1 MASNEMELGNK
12 NEEKTY
18 NFNEE
23 NDDHSNLKNYAKGLI
38 DIALL
43 TSNAKQLKILSDMD
57 YIGGFDKYFP
67 MGLICFSILAQVSL
81 IWVLKHTV
89 LSISTCYSKA
99 AWINEKF
106 YFTKEI
112 FREFNS
118 LVIPLDM

>member
-81 IWVLKHTV
+81 IWGLKRTV
-89 LSISTCYSKA
+89 LTISTC
-99 AWINEKF
+99 
-106 YFTKEI
+106 
-112 FREFNS
+112 
-118 LVIPLDM
+118 

>member
-18 NFNEE
+18 NFNDE

-81 IWVLKHTV
+81 IWVLKRTV
-89 LSISTCYSKA
+89 LSTST
-99 AWINEKF
+99 
-106 YFTKEI
+106 
-112 FREFNS
+112 
-118 LVIPLDM
+118 